1 MLRYVVRTAVIA
13 VVACSSP
20 TGPVGPVELTTTPYQ
35 SIRMANRT
43 SEPVF
48 YFAIECNA
56 AALANW
62 AVCTNPA
69 ACPSVRSGESR
80 LIPFSEIAFYS
91 PGSEAALVYW
101 WHLRPASGGA
111 FAPDSIRAV
120 RVPRIPSAR
129 LVAE

>member
-1 MLRYVVRTAVIA
+1 MLRYLVRTAVIA
-13 VVACSSP
+13 LVACSSP
-20 TGPVGPVELTTTPYQ
+20 TGPVELAATTDQ

-43 SEPVF
+43 SEPIY
-48 YFAIECNA
+48 YFAIECEA

-69 ACPSVRSGESR
+69 TCPSLRSGESR
-80 LIPFSEIAFYS
+80 LIPFSEIAFYN
-91 PGSEAALVYW
+91 PGAEAALVYW
-101 WHLRPASGGA
+101 WHLRPASAGA

-120 RVPRIPSAR
+120 RVPLIPSAR